1 MSVIVCSYGEIHLK
15 GANRGYFLRMLTQ
28 NIRQLLPPTVK
39 TEVTDT
45 RVVVSNFTDQKPIV
59 DRLKKVF
66 GLTSIR
72 VCETVNYQTPD
83 NILAYLATVR
93 ITGTFKIVINRADK
107 NFPIKS
113 PIFAPQCGDVI
124 LKHNSQ
130 AVVDVQ
136 NPNTVIQI
144 EIRHNG
150 VAFVSMVCERG
161 LGGLPV
167 GVSGRAI
174 CLISGGID
182 SPVAAFLA
190 MKRGLAVDFVHFT
203 TPPYTSE
210 LALQKVVTLCQQVN
224 TYGNTGNLYV
234 VPFTEIGSQ
243 IQKNCHDQYTI
254 TLMRRFMIALAEK
267 IGLAHGADCIITG
280 ENLAQVASQTIQ
292 GITSN
297 NFVARQLPILRP
309 LICFDKDEIVHLAKQ
324 IDTYQTSI
332 LPYEDCCTVFVP
344 SHPTIKP
351 NLTAVIA
358 EEKKLNF
365 DILVDNCYTKV
376 VCRKLQNSCAES
388 SNKPQK

>member
-15 GANRGYFLRMLTQ
+15 GANRGFFLRTLMK
-28 NIRQLLPPTVK
+28 NIRQVLPEFVK
-39 TEVTDT
+39 AEVTDT
-45 RVVVSNFTDQKPIV
+45 RVLVTNFIDSKPIV
-59 DRLKKVF
+59 DQLKKVF
-66 GLTSIR
+66 GLTWIRICESINFQKP
-72 VCETVNYQTPD
+72 EDILNYLSAVKI
-83 NILAYLATVR
+83 N
-93 ITGTFKIVINRADK
+93 GTFKVVVNRADK

-113 PIFAPQCGDVI
+113 PVFAPQCGDII
-124 LKHNSQ
+124 LKNNSQ
-130 AVVDVQ
+130 AKVDVQ
-136 NPNTVIQI
+136 NPNTVVQV

-150 VAFVSMVCERG
+150 IAYISTGVERG

-210 LALQKVVTLCQQVN
+210 LALQKVVSLCKQVN
-224 TYGNTGNLYV
+224 SFGNTGNLYV
-234 VPFTEIGSQ
+234 VPFTEIGSE
-243 IQKNCHDQYTI
+243 IQKHCHNEFTI
-254 TLMRRFMIALAEK
+254 TLMRRFMIALSEK
-267 IGLAHGADCIITG
+267 IGVEHKADCIITG

-297 NFVARQLPILRP
+297 NFVAQQLPILRP
-309 LICFDKDEIVHLAKQ
+309 LICFDKDEIINIAKQ
-324 IDTYQTSI
+324 IETFQISI

-351 NLTAVIA
+351 SLQVVLA
-358 EEKKLNF
+358 EEQKLNF
-365 DILVDNCYTKV
+365 KELVENCYQKV
-376 VCRKLQNSCAES
+376 ECKNLQN
-388 SNKPQK
+388 N

>member
-15 GANRGYFLRMLTQ
+15 GSNRGFFLRTLMK
-28 NIRQLLPPTVK
+28 NIRQVLPANVK
-39 TEVTDT
+39 AEFTDT
-45 RVVVSNFTDQKPIV
+45 RVLVTDYTDAEPVVAQ
-59 DRLKKVF
+59 LKKVF
-66 GLTSIR
+66 GLTGIR
-72 VCETVNYQTPD
+72 VCESINFQTPD
-83 NILAYLATVR
+83 EILAYLNTIK
-93 ITGTFKIVINRADK
+93 ITGTFKVVVNRADK
-107 NFPIKS
+107 SFPIKS
-113 PIFAPQCGDVI
+113 PVFAPQCGDVI
-124 LKHNSQ
+124 LKNNPQ
-130 AVVDVQ
+130 AKVDVQ
-136 NPNTVIQI
+136 EPNTVVQI

-150 VAFVSMVCERG
+150 VAYVSTGVERG

-210 LALQKVVTLCQQVN
+210 LALQKVISLCKQVN
-224 TYGNTGNLYV
+224 SFGNTGSLYI

-243 IQKNCHDQYTI
+243 IQKYCHEEFTI
-254 TLMRRFMIALAEK
+254 TIMRRFMVALSEK
-267 IGLAHGADCIITG
+267 IGVNHQADCIITG

-324 IDTYQTSI
+324 IQTYQISI

-351 NLTAVIA
+351 SLESVLA

-365 DILVDNCYTKV
+365 EELVENCYQKV
-376 VCRKLQNSCAES
+376 ECRNLQN
-388 SNKPQK
+388 

>member
-15 GANRGYFLRMLTQ
+15 GANRGYFLRTLMQ
-28 NIRQLLPPTVK
+28 NIRQALPEGVKATVK
-39 TEVTDT
+39 DTRILVTD
-45 RVVVSNFTDQKPIV
+45 FTDAKPV
-59 DRLKKVF
+59 VNCLKKVF
-66 GLTSIR
+66 GLTHIR
-72 VCETVNYQTPD
+72 VCASVNYQTPAD
-83 NILAYLATVR
+83 ILNYLGQVKLN
-93 ITGTFKIVINRADK
+93 GTFKVVINRADK
-107 NFPIKS
+107 NFPLKS
-113 PIFAPQCGDVI
+113 PVFAPQCGDVI
-124 LKHNSQ
+124 LKNNPQ
-130 AVVDVQ
+130 AKVDVQ
-136 NPNTVIQI
+136 NPDTVVQV

-150 VAFVSMVCERG
+150 LAFVSTGCERG

-182 SPVAAFLA
+182 SPVAAFMA

-210 LALQKVVTLCQQVN
+210 LALQKVISLCEQVN
-224 TYGNTGNLYV
+224 TFGNHGNLYV

-243 IQKNCHDQYTI
+243 IQKQCHDQYTI

-267 IGLAHGADCIITG
+267 IGVAHQADCIFTG

-297 NFVARQLPILRP
+297 NFVAQKLPILRP

-324 IDTYQTSI
+324 IGTYEISI

-351 NLTAVIA
+351 NLAAVLA
-358 EEKKLNF
+358 EEKKLDF
-365 DILVDNCYTKV
+365 DTLVDNCYNAIICKRLPNT
-376 VCRKLQNSCAES
+376 SAES
-388 SNKPQK
+388 FNKPQK

>member
-15 GANRGYFLRMLTQ
+15 GANRGFFIRTLMKNLRQ
-28 NIRQLLPPTVK
+28 VLPAGVK
-39 TEVTDT
+39 ADVHDTRIIVTDFNNAQQT
-45 RVVVSNFTDQKPIV
+45 VSQ
-59 DRLKKVF
+59 LKKVF

-72 VCETVNYQTPD
+72 VCETVNYQTPED
-83 NILAYLATVR
+83 ILSYLVTVKVK
-93 ITGTFKIVINRADK
+93 GTFKIVVNRADK

-124 LKHNSQ
+124 LRNNPQ
-130 AVVDVQ
+130 AKVDVLQ
-136 NPNTVIQI
+136 PDTIIQV

-150 VAFVSMVCERG
+150 VAYISTGVEHG

-190 MKRGLAVDFVHFT
+190 MKRGLTVDFVHFT

-210 LALQKVVTLCQQVN
+210 LALQKVVSLCQQVN
-224 TYGNTGNLYV
+224 QFGNTGNLYV

-243 IQKNCHDQYTI
+243 IQKKCHEEFTI
-254 TLMRRFMIALAEK
+254 TIMRRFMVALAEK
-267 IGLAHGADCIITG
+267 IGIEQNADCIITG

-297 NFVARQLPILRP
+297 NFVAKQLPILRP
-309 LICFDKDEIVHLAKQ
+309 LICFDKDEIVHLAKR

-351 NLTAVIA
+351 TLSRVLA
-358 EEKKLNF
+358 EEQKLDF
-365 DILVDNCYTKV
+365 DELVKNCYEKIECKV
-376 VCRKLQNSCAES
+376 L
-388 SNKPQK
+388 

>member
-15 GANRGYFLRMLTQ
+15 GSNRGFFVRTLMK
-28 NIRQLLPPTVK
+28 NIRQALPADVK

-45 RVVVSNFTDQKPIV
+45 RVVVSNFSDAKLIV
-59 DRLKKVF
+59 NRLKKVF

-72 VCETVNYQTPD
+72 VCESINFNSPEE
-83 NILAYLATVR
+83 ILNYLASVK
-93 ITGTFKIVINRADK
+93 INGTFKVVINRADK

-124 LKHNSQ
+124 LKNNAQ
-130 AVVDVQ
+130 AKVDVQ
-136 NPNTVIQI
+136 KPETIVQI

-150 VAFVSMVCERG
+150 VSYISTGLERG

-190 MKRGLAVDFVHFT
+190 MKRGLTVDFVHFT

-210 LALQKVVTLCQQVN
+210 LALQKVVSLCKQVN
-224 TYGNTGNLYV
+224 SFGNSGKLYI

-243 IQKNCHDQYTI
+243 IQKCCHEEYTI
-254 TLMRRFMIALAEK
+254 TLMRRFMVALSEK
-267 IGLAHGADCIITG
+267 IGIEHNADCIITG

-292 GITSN
+292 GITTN
-297 NFVARQLPILRP
+297 NFVAKQLPILRP

-324 IDTYQTSI
+324 IETYQISI

-344 SHPTIKP
+344 SRPTIKP
-351 NLTAVIA
+351 NLPTVLA
-358 EEKKLNF
+358 EEEKLNF
-365 DILVDNCYTKV
+365 NLLIENCFQKV
-376 VCRKLQNSCAES
+376 ES
-388 SNKPQK
+388 REL

>member
-15 GANRGYFLRMLTQ
+15 GANRGFFLRTLMK
-28 NIRQLLPPTVK
+28 NIRQILPADVK
-39 TEVTDT
+39 AEVTDT
-45 RVVVSNFTDQKPIV
+45 RVLVTDFTDAKSVVSQ
-59 DRLKKVF
+59 LKKVF
-66 GLTSIR
+66 GLTWIR
-72 VCETVNYQTPD
+72 VCESVNFQTPD
-83 NILAYLATVR
+83 DILSYLATVKVN
-93 ITGTFKIVINRADK
+93 GTFKVVVNRADK

-124 LKHNSQ
+124 LKHN
-130 AVVDVQ
+130 AHAKVDVQ
-136 NPNTVIQI
+136 NPETIVQV

-150 VAFVSMVCERG
+150 VAYVSTGVERG

-210 LALQKVVTLCQQVN
+210 LALQKVVSLCKQVN
-224 TYGNTGNLYV
+224 SFGNPGKLFI
-234 VPFTEIGSQ
+234 VPFTEIGSE
-243 IQKNCHDQYTI
+243 IQKHCHNEFTI

-267 IGLAHGADCIITG
+267 IGVEHKADCIITG

-297 NFVARQLPILRP
+297 NFVAQQLPILRP
-309 LICFDKDEIVHLAKQ
+309 LICFDKEEIIHLAKQ
-324 IDTYQTSI
+324 IETFPISI

-351 NLTAVIA
+351 SLQTVLA

-365 DILVDNCYTKV
+365 DALVASCFQKV
-376 VCRKLQNSCAES
+376 ECKNL
-388 SNKPQK
+388 

>member
-15 GANRGYFLRMLTQ
+15 GANRGFFLRTLMK
-28 NIRQLLPPTVK
+28 NIRQVLPEFVK
-39 TEVTDT
+39 AEVTDT
-45 RVVVSNFTDQKPIV
+45 RVLVTNFIDSKPIV
-59 DRLKKVF
+59 DQLKKVF
-66 GLTSIR
+66 GLTWIRICESINFQKP
-72 VCETVNYQTPD
+72 EDILNYLSAVKI
-83 NILAYLATVR
+83 N
-93 ITGTFKIVINRADK
+93 GTFKVVVNRADK

-113 PIFAPQCGDVI
+113 PVFAPQCGDII
-124 LKHNSQ
+124 LKNNSQ
-130 AVVDVQ
+130 AKVDVQ
-136 NPNTVIQI
+136 NPNTVVQV

-150 VAFVSMVCERG
+150 IAYISTGVERG

-210 LALQKVVTLCQQVN
+210 LALQKVVSLCKQVN
-224 TYGNTGNLYV
+224 SFGNTGNLYI
-234 VPFTEIGSQ
+234 VPFTEIGSE
-243 IQKNCHDQYTI
+243 IQKHCHNEFTI
-254 TLMRRFMIALAEK
+254 TLMRRFMIALSEK
-267 IGLAHGADCIITG
+267 IGVEHKADCIITG

-297 NFVARQLPILRP
+297 NFVVQQLPILRP
-309 LICFDKDEIVHLAKQ
+309 LICFDKDEIINIAKQ
-324 IDTYQTSI
+324 IETFQISI

-351 NLTAVIA
+351 SLQVVLA
-358 EEKKLNF
+358 EEQKLNF
-365 DILVDNCYTKV
+365 KELVENCYQKV
-376 VCRKLQNSCAES
+376 ECKNLQN
-388 SNKPQK
+388 N

>member
-15 GANRGYFLRMLTQ
+15 GANRGFFLRTLMK
-28 NIRQLLPPTVK
+28 NIRQVLPEFVK
-39 TEVTDT
+39 AEVTDT
-45 RVVVSNFTDQKPIV
+45 RVLVTNFIDSKPIV
-59 DRLKKVF
+59 DQLKKVF
-66 GLTSIR
+66 GLTWIRICESINFQKP
-72 VCETVNYQTPD
+72 EDILNYLSAVKI
-83 NILAYLATVR
+83 N
-93 ITGTFKIVINRADK
+93 GTFKVVVNRADK

-113 PIFAPQCGDVI
+113 PVFAPQCGDII
-124 LKHNSQ
+124 LKNNSQ
-130 AVVDVQ
+130 AKVDVQ
-136 NPNTVIQI
+136 NPNTVVQV

-150 VAFVSMVCERG
+150 IAYISTGVERG

-210 LALQKVVTLCQQVN
+210 LALQKVVSLCKQVN
-224 TYGNTGNLYV
+224 SFGNTGNLYV
-234 VPFTEIGSQ
+234 VPFTEIGSE
-243 IQKNCHDQYTI
+243 IQKHCHNEFTI
-254 TLMRRFMIALAEK
+254 TLMRRFMIALSEK
-267 IGLAHGADCIITG
+267 IGVEHKADCIITG

-297 NFVARQLPILRP
+297 NFVAQQLPILRP
-309 LICFDKDEIVHLAKQ
+309 LICFDKDEIINIAKQ
-324 IDTYQTSI
+324 IETFQISI

-351 NLTAVIA
+351 NLQVVLA
-358 EEKKLNF
+358 EEQKLNF
-365 DILVDNCYTKV
+365 KELVENCYQKV
-376 VCRKLQNSCAES
+376 ECKNLQN
-388 SNKPQK
+388 N

>member
-28 NIRQLLPPTVK
+28 NIRQALPTTVK

-45 RVVVSNFTDQKPIV
+45 RVVVSSFTDPKPIV
-59 DRLKKVF
+59 ARLKKVF
-66 GLTSIR
+66 GLTAIR

-83 NILAYLATVR
+83 DILTYLATVKV
-93 ITGTFKIVINRADK
+93 TGTFKIVINRADK
-107 NFPIKS
+107 NFPLKS

-124 LKHNSQ
+124 LKHNPQ
-130 AVVDVQ
+130 AVVNVQ
-136 NPNTVIQI
+136 NPDTIIQV

-150 VAFVSMVCERG
+150 VAFVSTVCERG

-224 TYGNTGNLYV
+224 AFGNTGNLYV

-243 IQKNCHDQYTI
+243 IQKHCHDQYTI

-309 LICFDKDEIVHLAKQ
+309 LICFDKDEIIHLAKQ
-324 IDTYQTSI
+324 IDTFQTSI

-351 NLTAVIA
+351 NLAAVLA
-358 EEKKLNF
+358 EEKKLDF
-365 DILVDNCYTKV
+365 DTLVDSCYTNV
-376 VCRKLQNSCAES
+376 VCKKLQNTCVES

>member
-15 GANRGYFLRMLTQ
+15 GANRGFFLRTLMK
-28 NIRQLLPPTVK
+28 NIRQVLPEFVK
-39 TEVTDT
+39 AEVTDT
-45 RVVVSNFTDQKPIV
+45 RVLVTNFIDSKPIV
-59 DRLKKVF
+59 DQLKKVF
-66 GLTSIR
+66 GLTWIRICESINFQKP
-72 VCETVNYQTPD
+72 EDILNYLSAVKI
-83 NILAYLATVR
+83 N
-93 ITGTFKIVINRADK
+93 GTFKVVVNRADK

-113 PIFAPQCGDVI
+113 PVFAPQCGDII
-124 LKHNSQ
+124 LKNNSQ
-130 AVVDVQ
+130 AKVDVQ
-136 NPNTVIQI
+136 NPNTVVQV

-150 VAFVSMVCERG
+150 IAYISTGVERG

-210 LALQKVVTLCQQVN
+210 LALQKVVSLCKQVN
-224 TYGNTGNLYV
+224 SFGNTGNLYI
-234 VPFTEIGSQ
+234 VPFTEIGSE
-243 IQKNCHDQYTI
+243 IQKHCHNEFTI
-254 TLMRRFMIALAEK
+254 TLMRRFMIALSEK
-267 IGLAHGADCIITG
+267 IGVEHKADCIITG

-297 NFVARQLPILRP
+297 NFVAQQLPILRP
-309 LICFDKDEIVHLAKQ
+309 LICFDKDEIINIAKQ
-324 IDTYQTSI
+324 IETFQISI

-351 NLTAVIA
+351 SLQVVLA
-358 EEKKLNF
+358 EEQKLNF
-365 DILVDNCYTKV
+365 KELVENCYQKV
-376 VCRKLQNSCAES
+376 ECKNLQN
-388 SNKPQK
+388 N

>member
-15 GANRGYFLRMLTQ
+15 GANRGFFLRTLMK
-28 NIRQLLPPTVK
+28 NIRQILPADVK
-39 TEVTDT
+39 AEVTDT
-45 RVVVSNFTDQKPIV
+45 RVLVTDFTDAKSVVSQ
-59 DRLKKVF
+59 LKKVF
-66 GLTSIR
+66 GLTWIR
-72 VCETVNYQTPD
+72 VCESVNFQTPD
-83 NILAYLATVR
+83 DILSYLATVKVN
-93 ITGTFKIVINRADK
+93 GTFKVVVNRADK

-124 LKHNSQ
+124 LKHN
-130 AVVDVQ
+130 AHAKVDVQ
-136 NPNTVIQI
+136 NPETIVQV

-150 VAFVSMVCERG
+150 VAYVSTGVERG

-210 LALQKVVTLCQQVN
+210 LALQKVVSLCKQVN
-224 TYGNTGNLYV
+224 SFGNTGKLFI
-234 VPFTEIGSQ
+234 VPFTEIGSE
-243 IQKNCHDQYTI
+243 IQKHCHNEFTI

-267 IGLAHGADCIITG
+267 IGVEHKADCIITG

-297 NFVARQLPILRP
+297 NFVAQQLPILRP
-309 LICFDKDEIVHLAKQ
+309 LICFDKEEIIHLAKQ
-324 IDTYQTSI
+324 IETFPISI

-351 NLTAVIA
+351 SLQTVLA

-365 DILVDNCYTKV
+365 DALVASCFQKV
-376 VCRKLQNSCAES
+376 ECKNL
-388 SNKPQK
+388 

>member
-15 GANRGYFLRMLTQ
+15 GANRGFFLRTLMK
-28 NIRQLLPPTVK
+28 NIRQVLPTTVK
-39 TEVTDT
+39 AEVNDT
-45 RVVVSNFTDQKPIV
+45 RVVVSDFADAQPIV
-59 DRLKKVF
+59 AQLKKVF

-72 VCETVNYQTPD
+72 VCETVNFQKPED
-83 NILAYLATVR
+83 ILSYLSTLK
-93 ITGTFKIVINRADK
+93 IKGTFKVVINRADK

-113 PIFAPQCGDVI
+113 PVFAPQCGDVI
-124 LKHNSQ
+124 LKNNPE
-130 AVVDVQ
+130 AKVDVQ
-136 NPNTVIQI
+136 QPKTSVQV

-150 VAFVSMVCERG
+150 VAYISTDVIRG

-210 LALQKVVTLCQQVN
+210 LALQKVVSLCKRVN
-224 TYGNTGNLYV
+224 QFGNTGKLYV

-243 IQKNCHDQYTI
+243 IQKNFHEEFTI
-254 TLMRRFMIALAEK
+254 TVMRRFMIALAEK
-267 IGLAHGADCIITG
+267 IGVEHFADCIITG

-297 NFVARQLPILRP
+297 NFVAKRLPILRP
-309 LICFDKDEIVHLAKQ
+309 LICFDKDEIIHLAKE
-324 IDTYQTSI
+324 IETYQISI

-351 NLTAVIA
+351 SLERVLA
-358 EEKKLNF
+358 EEQKLNF
-365 DILVDNCYTKV
+365 DELVKNCYEKIE
-376 VCRKLQNSCAES
+376 CKNLQDN
-388 SNKPQK
+388 N

>member
-15 GANRGYFLRMLTQ
+15 GSNRGFFLRTLMK
-28 NIRQLLPPTVK
+28 NIRQALPNNVK

-45 RVVVSNFTDQKPIV
+45 RVLVTEYVEAKPIV
-59 DRLKKVF
+59 TQLKKVF

-72 VCETVNYQTPD
+72 VCESVNFNKPED
-83 NILAYLATVR
+83 ILSYMATVKVA
-93 ITGTFKIVINRADK
+93 GTFKVVVNRADK

-113 PIFAPQCGDVI
+113 PVFAAQCGDVI
-124 LKHNSQ
+124 LKNNQQ
-130 AVVDVQ
+130 ATVDVQ
-136 NPNTVIQI
+136 NPNTIIQV

-150 VAFVSMVCERG
+150 ISYISTGVERG

-210 LALQKVVTLCQQVN
+210 LALQKVVSLCKQVN
-224 TYGNTGNLYV
+224 SFGNSGDLYV

-243 IQKNCHDQYTI
+243 IQKHCHEEFTI
-254 TLMRRFMIALAEK
+254 TLMRRFMVALSEK
-267 IGLAHGADCIITG
+267 IGIAHQADCIITG

-292 GITSN
+292 GITTN
-297 NFVARQLPILRP
+297 NFVAQQLPILRP
-309 LICFDKDEIVHLAKQ
+309 LICFDKDEIIHLAKQ
-324 IDTYQTSI
+324 IETFQISI

-344 SHPTIKP
+344 SRPSIKP
-351 NLTAVIA
+351 TLETVLV
-358 EEKKLNF
+358 EEQKLNF
-365 DILVDNCYTKV
+365 NELVENCYQKIE
-376 VCRKLQNSCAES
+376 CRKL
-388 SNKPQK
+388 